1 MANIEGPD
9 SGHLPKAL
17 IRALRSKFGPSGER
31 AVRLLERQARDQY
44 RPALDLLRERMS
56 FTDALQN
63 ATLENLLENTGGLD
77 ALIESYA
84 EGPSPK
90 SKSPDPTGDNWID
103 PNTVQA
109 RAVRAMDEI
118 VRSIASTVAPYE
130 APRLSANKNY
140 NANLE
145 LSALSDEELEKA
157 YNEAVTKAALQ
168 MIDPALFPDSS
179 FENPLSIEHQEK
191 IPTPGEENEE

>member
-17 IRALRSKFGPSGER
+17 IRALRSKFGSSGER

-56 FTDALQN
+56 FTDALQS
-63 ATLENLLENTGGLD
+63 ATLENLLETTGGLD

-84 EGPSPK
+84 EDGGK
-90 SKSPDPTGDNWID
+90 KEKGGREEEAWID

-109 RAVRAMDEI
+109 RAVRTMDEI

-168 MIDPALFPDSS
+168 MIDPTLFPDSS
-179 FENPLSIEHQEK
+179 FENPEPEQEPLSIEHQGEK
-191 IPTPGEENEE
+191 KDG